1 MRLNRLRRRW
11 GRRAA
16 AQDGWAMIVVLGA
29 LLIGSMMTIA
39 AFAATDR
46 DQPSSRFD
54 QDSKQAYAAA
64 EAGIHDYL
72 AHLNRDNAYWARC
85 TGVPTPNAVNQA
97 WNGSG
102 ADPRTWRQLRNT
114 TSEYTIEL
122 LPANGAT
129 SCNPASPDTTMI
141 NSREGTF
148 RIRATGR
155 AAPGKVKR
163 TLIATF
169 RRRGFLDYLYFT
181 DFETSDPAWYGLT
194 QSSDVVTWASTACAR
209 YYRDGRASQTGP
221 GGNKCTEIQFAPN
234 DIVAGPL
241 HTNDELLVCGSPDF
255 GRNTD
260 DRIEVSAPPQGWRG
274 SGNCSGN
281 NPSFIGTWAPS
292 SPILTLPPSGTSLK
306 NIADPGYRFTGA
318 TDIVLGTSSMTV
330 NGTSMALP
338 PKGIIYVA
346 NGTCGAGYE
355 PLDPYSAPA
364 GCGDVTVH
372 GTYGANLTIAAEK
385 DVIIDGDLRRSGDVM
400 LGLIA
405 NNFIRVYHPVRN
417 RGANNSCTNDTGT
430 MNDVTIDAAILSL
443 QHSFTVDNYYCGSAL
458 GNLTVN
464 GVIAQKFRGPVGR
477 GNGNS
482 VLNGYTKR
490 YNYDDRL
497 RYRSPPNFLDPVQ
510 SAWRIV
516 RYTEQLPPL

>member
-1 MRLNRLRRRW
+1 M
-11 GRRAA
+11 
-16 AQDGWAMIVVLGA
+16 
-29 LLIGSMMTIA
+29 
-39 AFAATDR
+39 
-46 DQPSSRFD
+46 
-54 QDSKQAYAAA
+54 
-64 EAGIHDYL
+64 
-72 AHLNRDNAYWARC
+72 
-85 TGVPTPNAVNQA
+85 
-97 WNGSG
+97 
-102 ADPRTWRQLRNT
+102 
-114 TSEYTIEL
+114 
-122 LPANGAT
+122 
-129 SCNPASPDTTMI
+129 
-141 NSREGTF
+141 
-148 RIRATGR
+148 
-155 AAPGKVKR
+155 
-163 TLIATF
+163 
-169 RRRGFLDYLYFT
+169 
-181 DFETSDPAWYGLT
+181 
-194 QSSDVVTWASTACAR
+194 
-209 YYRDGRASQTGP
+209 
-221 GGNKCTEIQFAPN
+221 
-234 DIVAGPL
+234 
-241 HTNDELLVCGSPDF
+241 
-255 GRNTD
+255 
-260 DRIEVSAPPQGWRG
+260 
-274 SGNCSGN
+274 
-281 NPSFIGTWAPS
+281 
-292 SPILTLPPSGTSLK
+292 
-306 NIADPGYRFTGA
+306 
-318 TDIVLGTSSMTV
+318 
-330 NGTSMALP
+330 
-338 PKGIIYVA
+338 A